1 MKDDISGVTE
11 QVYLSLIFVN
21 SKLFLDLNQ
30 LSRYQVVCGKYVFQ
44 CLNVK

>member
-21 SKLFLDLNQ
+21 SKLFWVWINYRVTKL
-30 LSRYQVVCGKYVFQ
+30 YVGNMFFS
-44 CLNVK
+44 V